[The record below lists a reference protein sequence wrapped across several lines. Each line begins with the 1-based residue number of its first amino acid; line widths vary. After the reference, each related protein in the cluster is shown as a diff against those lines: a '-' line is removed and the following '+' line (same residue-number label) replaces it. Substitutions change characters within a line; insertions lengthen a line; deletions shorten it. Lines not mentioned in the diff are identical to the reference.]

1 MGTKS
6 KSDKAKETT
15 LLVLVVDRSG
25 SMQSIKEDMEGGIA
39 SLLAEQGKEKGQ
51 CLVTL
56 AQFDT
61 EYDLVADG
69 VPVAEVGAVSAG
81 PSGWDGATGRHR
93 EDHRP
98 REGPG
103 RPPRKKAGPDHVIV
117 AVVTDGLENSSKE
130 WSHLQVMD
138 SVKARVAEGWDFTF
152 LGANQDAIEEGARV
166 GVAAASS
173 LTYEASEEGTR
184 QAFVG
189 HVELGKS
196 PTSWRVEVH
205 GVHRRRAPTG
215 DRLVT

>member
-69 VPVAEVGAVSAG
+69 VPVAELEPYRLVPRGGTALLDAIGRTIAHVKDQVDQTRQQ
-81 PSGWDGATGRHR
+81 GWSRPRDRGGRDR
-93 EDHRP
+93 RP
-98 REGPG
+98 RELQQGVEPPAGHGLGEGPGGRGLGLHLPRRQSGCHRRGWPHRRGCGVVAHLRRLARKGPG
-103 RPPRKKAGPDHVIV
+103 RPSPSCR
-117 AVVTDGLENSSKE
+117 
-130 WSHLQVMD
+130 
-138 SVKARVAEGWDFTF
+138 AR
-152 LGANQDAIEEGARV
+152 
-166 GVAAASS
+166 
-173 LTYEASEEGTR
+173 
-184 QAFVG
+184 
-189 HVELGKS
+189 
-196 PTSWRVEVH
+196 
-205 GVHRRRAPTG
+205 
-215 DRLVT
+215 